1 MKKHRGTYL
10 DSNFTRG
17 EAVETNEIINR
28 LNTIF
33 REVFDDDTINVN
45 PKMVASDVAQW
56 DSLGNIRLMIS
67 IEEAFGISFDTDEI
81 AGSADVGELIQA
93 ISDKVKK

>member
-1 MKKHRGTYL
+1 M

-45 PKMVASDVAQW
+45 PKMVYRIDGFELSG
-56 DSLGNIRLMIS
+56 SEKLLC
-67 IEEAFGISFDTDEI
+67 GI
-81 AGSADVGELIQA
+81 
-93 ISDKVKK
+93 